1 MCSVSKIVG
10 ELITSKGIDNVN
22 IRNKSFPTNT
32 VPKEALPI
40 VTCCMECANKHLLI
54 RFIK

>member
-10 ELITSKGIDNVN
+10 ELITAKGIDSVN
-22 IRNKSFPTNT
+22 IRNKSFPTNMT
-32 VPKEALPI
+32 PKEPLPI

-54 RFIK
+54 RFIR